1 MIEYIQG
8 INSDRIIIN
17 GTEYC
22 FGYNCSHTIKHE
34 VYAQE
39 NYNNAIKYGWKSIY
53 YNLKPFIGRILN
65 EVEPNWYE
73 EEWVGR
79 NVFMGRALTSKE
91 LTQIK
96 DNIKKEFEKI

>member
-17 GTEYC
+17 GTQYT
-22 FGYNCSHTIKHE
+22 FGYDCSYTIKYE
-34 VYAQE
+34 TYAQK
-39 NYNNAIKYGWKSIY
+39 NYNNAIKYGWKCI

-79 NVFMGRALTSKE
+79 NVFMERALTSEE
-91 LTQIK
+91 LTEIK
-96 DNIKKEFEKI
+96 DNECEKI

>member
-17 GTEYC
+17 GMQYSS
-22 FGYNCSHTIKHE
+22 GYNCSYTIGHE
-34 VYAQE
+34 AYAQE
-39 NYNNAIKYGWKSIY
+39 NHDNGIKYRWKSI

-79 NVFMGRALTSKE
+79 NVFLGRDLTSEE
-91 LTQIK
+91 LMKIK
-96 DNIKKEFEKI
+96 DNIKKEFGKI

>member
-17 GTEYC
+17 GTPYT
-22 FGYNCSHTIKHE
+22 FGYDCSYTIKYE
-34 VYAQE
+34 NYAQE
-39 NYNNAIKYGWKSIY
+39 NYNNAIKHGWKSMY
-53 YNLKPFIGRILN
+53 SLKPFIGRILN

-73 EEWVGR
+73 EEWVGY
-79 NVFMGRALTSKE
+79 NVFMGRALTSEE

-96 DNIKKEFEKI
+96 DNIKKECEKI